1 MCCKY
6 NCICCT
12 SACQVLSH
20 RRALH
25 TCIRGLNRSP
35 PLGSTRYGQTGTGK
49 THTMEGDK
57 DDQVYKSYN
66 EDPGAGIIP
75 RTLFQV

>member
-1 MCCKY
+1 
-6 NCICCT
+6 
-12 SACQVLSH
+12 
-20 RRALH
+20 
-25 TCIRGLNRSP
+25 
-35 PLGSTRYGQTGTGK
+35 
-49 THTMEGDK
+49 MEGDK